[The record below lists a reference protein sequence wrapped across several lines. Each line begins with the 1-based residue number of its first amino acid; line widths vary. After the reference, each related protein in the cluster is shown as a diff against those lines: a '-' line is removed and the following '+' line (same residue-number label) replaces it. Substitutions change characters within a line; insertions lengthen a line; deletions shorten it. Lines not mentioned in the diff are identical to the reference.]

1 MYIKDFNKFMFN
13 KTKNKK
19 HFFKYCLLFFSS
31 ERILVE
37 HEEICLKINGKQTVK
52 LKRGFIELKNYF
64 RQIPVPFKIYPEF
77 ECTLKNC

>member
-1 MYIKDFNKFMFN
+1 MFN

-64 RQIPVPFKIYPEF
+64 RQIPVPFNIYPEF
-77 ECTLKNC
+77 ECTLKKC

>member
-1 MYIKDFNKFMFN
+1 MFN

-37 HEEICLKINGKQTVK
+37 REEICLKINGKQTVK
-52 LKRGFIELKNYF
+52 LKRGFIKFKNDT
-64 RQIPVPFKIYPEF
+64 RQTPVLFKIYPEF
-77 ECTLKNC
+77 ECILKKC